1 MTQATEQLKKRLST
15 IGNIQRAAALLEW
28 DMQTYMPQGGAAA
41 RAEQLATLS
50 EISHDMFASQET
62 VRLLEQAEQSASSLD
77 PSSEEARLVQ
87 RARRDYDHTARIP
100 TELQSDIARHSALA
114 QDVWQRARAA
124 NDFPTFAP
132 YLEKSF
138 DLARQVADN
147 LGYTTE
153 PYDALLDMFE
163 EDAKAAEIAIMFAD
177 LKPHLVELTKAIV
190 KSPRKGQDAPIPGPF
205 PIEAQNA
212 VTKKI
217 VASLGYD
224 FNRGSQD
231 QAPHP
236 FCSGF
241 SRNDVRIT
249 TRFNRDYLN
258 MALYASLHEAGHAM
272 YEQGL
277 PEEYDNTPLGHAA
290 SMGAHESQSRLWENL
305 VGRSRQFAEYVL
317 PTLKEAFPSQ
327 MGNVTPDQFYRSANC
342 VQPSFIRV
350 EADEVTYN
358 LHVLLRFELE
368 RDVLSG
374 NLKVADLPE
383 AWNAKMQEYLG
394 VTPAAH
400 SEGVMQDVHWAAG
413 LIGYFPTYS
422 LGNLLSAQLW
432 NSIRKVNPD
441 LDEQLRRGEFAP
453 LLGWLREKIHS
464 RARLLKPDA
473 LIREATGE
481 SLNAKY
487 YVDYLKFKYTALYE
501 L

>member
-1 MTQATEQLKKRLST
+1 MTQPIEQLKKRLAT
-15 IGNIQRAAALLEW
+15 IGNIHRTAGLLEW
-28 DMQTYMPQGGAAA
+28 DLQTYMPEGGASA
-41 RAEQLATLS
+41 RGDQLATLT
-50 EISHDMFASQET
+50 EISHEMFASAQTESLLKEAEKT
-62 VRLLEQAEQSASSLD
+62 VNGTDS
-77 PSSEEARLVQ
+77 SSEEARMVA
-87 RARRDYDHTARIP
+87 RARRDYEQTVRVPA
-100 TELQSDIARHSALA
+100 ELQSEMARHSAIA

-124 NDFPTFAP
+124 NDFATFAP

-138 DLARQVADN
+138 DLARQSAEHR
-147 LGYTTE
+147 GYTTE
-153 PYDALLDMFE
+153 PYDALLDLFE
-163 EDAKAAEIAIMFAD
+163 EDAKAADIATMFAD

-190 KSPRKGQDAPIPGPF
+190 NSPRKGQDAPIPGPY
-205 PIEAQNA
+205 PIEVQDA

-217 VASLGYD
+217 VVSLGYD
-224 FNRGSQD
+224 MHRGRQD
-231 QAPHP
+231 QAAHP

-305 VGRSRQFAEYVL
+305 VGRSSQFAEYVL

-327 MGNVTPDQFYRSANC
+327 MADVTPERFYRAANC
-342 VQPSFIRV
+342 VEPSFIRV

-368 RDVLSG
+368 RDLLS
-374 NLKVADLPE
+374 NRLKVSELPD

-394 VTPAAH
+394 VTPATY
-400 SEGVMQDVHWAAG
+400 SDGVMQDVHWAAG
-413 LIGYFPTYS
+413 LFGYFPTYS

-432 NSIRKVNPD
+432 NSIRQDNPN
-441 LDEQLRRGEFAP
+441 LDEQIRRGEFAP

-464 RARLLKPDA
+464 RGRLLKPDA

-487 YVDYLKFKYTALYE
+487 YVDYLKSKYTALYD